1 MTQLRTP
8 IGPEDHVTGPR
19 DAAIQLVEYGDFE
32 CPSCGAAFPEV
43 ERVRRALEGR
53 LSFAFRH
60 FPLSQVHPQA
70 ALAAEAAEA
79 AAAQGRFWEMHR
91 LLFENQ
97 EALGPDELVSYA
109 ETLGLD
115 VERFRTDLD
124 ERRHRQKV
132 RRQFLDGA
140 RSGVNGTPTFFVGGN
155 RHDGPFDADSLLEAL
170 GGGGPSERAY

>member
-1 MTQLRTP
+1 MTPLRTP
-8 IGPEDHVTGPR
+8 IGPDDHVSGPR
-19 DAAIQLVEYGDFE
+19 DALVQLVEYGDFE

-43 ERVRRALEGR
+43 ERVRGLLEGR
-53 LSFAFRH
+53 LLFAFRH
-60 FPLSQVHPQA
+60 FPLSQLHPHA

-97 EALGPDELVSYA
+97 EALDADQLVSYA

-115 VERFRTDLD
+115 LERFRADLD

-140 RSGVNGTPTFFVGGN
+140 RTGVNGTPTFYVNGRRHEGG
-155 RHDGPFDADSLLEAL
+155 FDADSLCDAL
-170 GGGGPSERAY
+170 AGRPSARAY

>member
-1 MTQLRTP
+1 VTELRSP
-8 IGPEDHVTGPR
+8 IGPDDHVAGPR
-19 DAAIQLVEYGDFE
+19 DAPVQLVEYGDFE

-43 ERVRRALEGR
+43 ETVRRALEGR
-53 LSFAFRH
+53 LAFAFRH
-60 FPLSQVHPQA
+60 FPLPQLHPHA

-97 EALGPDELVSYA
+97 EALGPGALVSYA
-109 ETLGLD
+109 EALGLD

-140 RSGVNGTPTFFVGGN
+140 RSGVNGTPTFFVNGQ
-155 RHDGPFDADSLLEAL
+155 RHQGRFDADALLEAL
-170 GGGGPSERAY
+170 VGAPSERAP